1 MGRTRLF
8 RLLCIPFVSVA
19 AGVPL
24 GLAAVAPLLSPDAAL
39 LRAWLL
45 AAAAL
50 AGLLALGAAAWVA
63 RRVGRGLEAVA
74 GAAATMGAAPGNA
87 PASRR
92 VAPQPI
98 HELNQLAG
106 RVNALA
112 DQWDARLGE
121 AVARLTEHEAVLASM
136 VEGVLAVD
144 TRHRILNVNPGAA
157 RMFGVT
163 PAAARNRD
171 LLEVVRNTELRRFI
185 AQALESTE
193 PVEGDILIFDPGETF
208 LRAHGSP
215 LRDGQGRSI
224 GAVIVLNDVT
234 ALRRLETVR
243 RDFVANVSHELKT
256 PVTSIKGF
264 VETLLGGAVRDP
276 EAAER
281 FLNIVARQADRLN
294 AIIEDLL
301 NLSRIERDA
310 EAGDIALEESR
321 LKPVLQAA
329 LQVCEVQADGKEI
342 RLELE
347 CDPALSAPISA
358 PLLEQALVNLID
370 NAVKYS
376 PQGGRVRVEAS
387 QSAGETLLRVQDW
400 GVGIEEKHQ
409 PRLFERFYRVDKAR
423 SRKLGGTGL
432 GLAIVKHIAQA
443 HGGQVRVESE
453 LGRGSTFSLHLPKRP
468 SLPQAQQ
475 AAEAEQ
481 G

>member
-1 MGRTRLF
+1 MGRTRLI
-8 RLLCIPFVSVA
+8 RLLSVPFVAVA

-24 GLAAVAPLLSPDAAL
+24 LLAVAAL
-39 LRAWLL
+39 LLHGEGAVFAQAWLL
-45 AAAAL
+45 ASAAL
-50 AGLLALGAAAWVA
+50 GGLAALGAAAWVA
-63 RRVGRGLEAVA
+63 RRVRRGLEEVSA
-74 GAAATMGAAPGNA
+74 AAATMGTVAGTSGVA
-87 PASRR
+87 RR
-92 VAPQPI
+92 VPPQPI
-98 HELNQLAG
+98 LELDQLAT
-106 RVNALA
+106 RINALA
-112 DQWDARLGE
+112 GHWDTRLGE
-121 AVARLTEHEAVLASM
+121 ALARLTEHEAVLASM

-144 TRHRILNVNPGAA
+144 TRDRILNVNLGAA

-171 LLEVVRNTELRRFI
+171 LLEVVRNTDLRRFI
-185 AQALESTE
+185 AQAQESAE
-193 PVEGDILIFDPGETF
+193 PVEGDILIYDPGETF

-234 ALRRLETVR
+234 ALRRLENVR

-264 VETLLGGAVRDP
+264 VETLLGGAASDP

-281 FLNIVARQADRLN
+281 FLQIIARQADRLN

-310 EAGDIALEESR
+310 EAGDIALEEGR

-329 LQVCEVQADGKEI
+329 IQVCEVLAASKEI
-342 RLELE
+342 RVELD
-347 CDPALSAPISA
+347 CDAALSAPVSA
-358 PLLEQALVNLID
+358 PLLEQAVVNLID
-370 NAVKYS
+370 NALKYS
-376 PQGGRVRVEAS
+376 PQGGRVRVEAH
-387 QSAGETLLRVQDW
+387 QTPEQIILRVQDW
-400 GVGIEEKHQ
+400 GTGIEEKHL

-468 SLPQAQQ
+468 VAPTAQRAAQA
-475 AAEAEQ
+475 
-481 G
+481 